1 MSFDYMKIDD
11 FNLHNQTVF
20 VRLDINSPLDPPTG
34 RILEDTR
41 IRESVETLEA
51 LHEARVI
58 IGAHQSRPG
67 LEDFTPL
74 EEHVRVLQ
82 KYLPQRIDY
91 VEDIFGSTACEQIRR
106 LQPGG
111 ILMLE
116 NLRFYSE
123 ENMEAE
129 PEIWAKCILV
139 RRLSPLLTLYVNDAF
154 PTCHRNQ
161 PSLVGFPEVLP
172 AAAGRTLEKELK
184 ALQKIVNSVEH
195 PSTYLLGGVKAKE
208 RLEVLDRVLKDG
220 KVDHVLTTGLLAEIF
235 LNVKGVDLGPSNKG
249 KMKGHEKDLER
260 AKDLMQEY
268 SDKIHLPQDIAVDDN
283 GRRSEQSLKS
293 VPKGKIMDIGEK
305 TIEEYTSILHS
316 SKTIVAN
323 GPAGVFEREEFSH
336 GTRKLLNAMAHSK
349 AYTVIGG
356 GHLGSLADT
365 YNLREDFDHI
375 STGGGAMLQFLAEG
389 NLPGI
394 QALERAAKRY
404 RSNR

>member
-1 MSFDYMKIDD
+1 MSFDYMKLDD

-20 VRLDINSPLDPPTG
+20 VRLDINSPIDPPTG

-67 LEDFTPL
+67 LEDFTTL
-74 EEHVRVLQ
+74 EEHVHVLQ
-82 KYLPQRIDY
+82 KYLAQRIEYID
-91 VEDIFGSTACEQIRR
+91 DIFGTTACERINK
-106 LQPGG
+106 LQPGE

-129 PEIWAKCILV
+129 PEVWGKCILV
-139 RRLSPLLTLYVNDAF
+139 RRLAPFLTLYVNDAF

-184 ALQKIVNSVEH
+184 ALQKILNSVDH

-208 RLEVLDRVLKDG
+208 RLGVLDRVLKDG

-235 LNVKGVDLGPSNKG
+235 LNVKGVDLGPTNKE
-249 KMKGHEKDLER
+249 KMKGHEKDLEK
-260 AKDLMQEY
+260 AKDLLGKY
-268 SDKIHLPQDIAVDDN
+268 ADKIQLPQDIAVDEK
-283 GRRSEQSLKS
+283 GHRAEQSLRS
-293 VPKGKIMDIGEK
+293 PPKGRIMDIGEK
-305 TIEEYTSILHS
+305 TIEEYTSILQS

-323 GPAGVFEREEFSH
+323 GPAGVFEREEFSL
-336 GTRKLLNAMAHSK
+336 GTRELLNAMAHSE
-349 AYTVIGG
+349 AYTIIGG

-365 YNLREDFDHI
+365 YNLREDFDHV

-404 RSNR
+404 RAGR

>member
-1 MSFDYMKIDD
+1 MTIND
-11 FNLHNQTVF
+11 FSLHNQTVF

-41 IRESVETLEA
+41 ICESVETIEA
-51 LHEARVI
+51 LSEARVV

-74 EEHVRVLQ
+74 QEHVRVLQ
-82 KYLPQRIDY
+82 KHIPQRIDY
-91 VEDIFGSTACEQIRR
+91 IDDIFGSAALERIRR
-106 LQPGG
+106 LQAGE

-123 ENMEAE
+123 ENIEAA
-129 PEIWAKCILV
+129 PEVLAKCILI
-139 RRLSPLLTLYVNDAF
+139 RKLAPLLTLYVNDAF

-184 ALQKIVNSVEH
+184 ALRKILNSVEH
-195 PSTYLLGGVKAKE
+195 PCTYLLGGVKVKE
-208 RLEVLDRVLKDG
+208 RLGVLDRVLKDG
-220 KVDHVLTTGLLAEIF
+220 KVDHVLAAGLLAEVF
-235 LNVKGVDLGPSNKG
+235 LDAKGIDLGPSNKE
-249 KMKGHEKDLER
+249 KLKGHEKDLEKAR
-260 AKDLMQEY
+260 GLLQKYPEQ
-268 SDKIHLPQDIAVDDN
+268 IHLPLDVAVEE
-283 GRRSEQSLKS
+283 GGHRVEHSLKS
-293 VPKGKIMDIGEK
+293 PPNGKIMDLGER
-305 TIEEYTSILHS
+305 TLENYGSILQS
-316 SKTIVAN
+316 SRTIVAN
-323 GPAGVFEREEFSH
+323 GPAGVFEREEFSQ
-336 GTRKLLNAMAHSK
+336 GTQKLLKAMAHSK

-356 GHLGSLADT
+356 GHLGALAET
-365 YNLREDFDHI
+365 YNLRDEFDHI

-404 RSNR
+404 RGGN